1 MINNRG
7 IVFKLTDEHCRYPND
22 YKYTISTSIMNMSTP
37 CKTIRPID
45 ELASYDAA
53 ILENPDNAQRSSTG
67 RRSKRAIGTWSKF
80 WANGRTLRIAFVD
93 TPTQTKRLAIEAMI
107 KQWQPSVN
115 LQFEFIDQGE
125 SEIRISTSSA
135 ANNSAVGTDALLY
148 EQHVPTLNLNIE
160 FDHPEFEITVLH
172 EFGHALGLQ
181 HEQQHPKANIPWD
194 KPKVYEFYRT
204 HYGWSE
210 ADTDFNVLMPLGG
223 SDHLW
228 GRYDKDS
235 IMHYAV
241 PNELT
246 TGDWEVGI
254 NTKIS
259 MLDRRVMRKA
269 YPKFRPDEAD

>member
-1 MINNRG
+1 
-7 IVFKLTDEHCRYPND
+7 
-22 YKYTISTSIMNMSTP
+22 MNISTP
-37 CKTIRPID
+37 CKMIRVIA

-80 WANGRTLRIAFVD
+80 WGNGRTLRIAFVD
-93 TPTQTKRLAIEAMI
+93 TPTQAKRLAIEALI

-135 ANNSAVGTDALLY
+135 TNNSAVGTDALLY
-148 EQHVPTLNLNIE
+148 EQHEPTLNLNIE
-160 FDHPEFEITVLH
+160 IDHPEFEATVLH

-194 KPKVYEFYRT
+194 KPKVYEFYQT
-204 HYGWSE
+204 HYGWTE
-210 ADTDFNVLMPLGG
+210 KDTDLNVLTPLGG

-228 GRYDKDS
+228 GSYDKDS
-235 IMHYAV
+235 IMHYPV

-246 TGDWEVGI
+246 TEDWEVGI

-269 YPKFRPDEAD
+269 YPKYQPNDAD